1 MIEET
6 GLTAGDHILEIEM
19 DIIEEVDHT
28 QETIEIEG
36 IVLLTGEIDLPVEIT
51 DNLLIGETDPHQ
63 GDPMEKD
70 QMEPHMEE
78 DVQPVVE
85 IDTKDIIEKGEIL
98 NKITDIITTDQDHI
112 QETGRDL
119 MIEELEIQGTIAETD
134 IVRIKEEMTEVLLG
148 TEENQEIQKKDRKEE

>member
-1 MIEET
+1 MIAGT

-36 IVLLTGEIDLPVEIT
+36 IVLLTGEIDPPAEIT
-51 DNLLIGETDPHQ
+51 DNLLTGETDLHQ
-63 GDPMEKD
+63 GDPMERD
-70 QMEPHMEE
+70 QMEHHMEE

-98 NKITDIITTDQDHI
+98 DKIIDIIMTDQDHFQDKEI
-112 QETGRDL
+112 GL
-119 MIEELEIQGTIAETD
+119 M
-134 IVRIKEEMTEVLLG
+134 R
-148 TEENQEIQKKDRKEE
+148 KDM